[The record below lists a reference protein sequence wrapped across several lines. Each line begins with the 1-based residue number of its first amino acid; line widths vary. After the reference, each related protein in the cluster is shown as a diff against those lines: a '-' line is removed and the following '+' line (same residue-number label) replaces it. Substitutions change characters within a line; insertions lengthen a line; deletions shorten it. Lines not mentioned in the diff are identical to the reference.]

1 MEGIFPVF
9 VNKYGFPFLQIFQ
22 NSYIVNPKPL
32 SQIGWDSRGEAM
44 GAGEGKLFM
53 LVVAIRSNA
62 TSNCLII

>member
-32 SQIGWDSRGEAM
+32 SHNEWDSRGEAM
-44 GAGEGKLFM
+44 GAGGRKLFKF
-53 LVVAIRSNA
+53 V
-62 TSNCLII
+62 